1 MDVGLYA
8 AAHGM
13 RSIEQQQEVI
23 ANNLANVST
32 PGFRRQ
38 EGVVEGFYEIFL
50 GARGTINRY
59 DARTAPGGGLKM
71 VETFSNTANGPIVTT
86 GAKLDAALEG
96 PGFFGVETP
105 FGERFTR
112 GGNFSVDIN
121 GNLVTVDGHLVQDQ
135 AGGALTVG
143 DGEPE
148 FQDDGTVLVNG
159 QPIGQL
165 RIIEFEDPHMLL
177 RQGEGLYM
185 ASDAALARSAPA
197 QETRVHGRSLEQSNT
212 QVAAEMIKMT
222 LGARMYAANQR
233 IITAIDDTLGLVI
246 NQVGT
251 PR

>member
-50 GARGTINRY
+50 GARGTVNRY

-71 VETFSNTANGPIVTT
+71 VETFSNTANGPVVMT
-86 GAKLDAALEG
+86 GAKLDTALEG
-96 PGFFGVETP
+96 PGFFVVDTP

-112 GGNFSVDIN
+112 AGNFSMDVA
-121 GNLVTVDGHLVQDQ
+121 GNLVTVDGHFVQDT
-135 AGGALTVG
+135 AGGVLTIG
-143 DGEPE
+143 DGEPV
-148 FQDDGTVLVNG
+148 FQDDGTVTVNG

-165 RIIEFEDPHMLL
+165 RVVEFEDPHMLL
-177 RQGEGLYM
+177 REGGSLYA

-197 QETRVHGRSLEQSNT
+197 QETRVRGGALEQSNT